1 MKEYKAEFE
10 KVEKQGKTAIER
22 WIDSQM
28 KGASVTVVLIGSE
41 TAKRPYVEYEIQQS
55 NNNRMGILGI
65 HINGLKDENGQTK
78 IRGEVPYL
86 LNFGGI
92 KVYTLSSF
100 PEIRHNIG
108 DWIEI
113 AAREANL

>member
-1 MKEYKAEFE
+1 
-10 KVEKQGKTAIER
+10 
-22 WIDSQM
+22 M

-41 TAKRPYVEYEIQQS
+41 TAKRPYVAYEIQQS

-65 HINGLKDENGQTK
+65 HINGLKDEDRQPK

-86 LNFGGI
+86 LNSVRG
-92 KVYTLSSF
+92 KVYTPSSLL
-100 PEIRHNIG
+100 EIKDKIG

-113 AAREANL
+113 AAREAYR